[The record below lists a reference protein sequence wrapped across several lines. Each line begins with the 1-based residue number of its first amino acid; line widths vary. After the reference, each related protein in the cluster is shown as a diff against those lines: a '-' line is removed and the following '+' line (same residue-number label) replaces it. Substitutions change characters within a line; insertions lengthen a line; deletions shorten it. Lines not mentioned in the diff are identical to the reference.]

1 MSKGTFSWKK
11 LTSNKLFWPFL
22 AFIIIMLINLIYRP
36 AFFQVTIKDGHLYGS
51 VIDILNRGAPLML
64 LAIGMTLVLATGG
77 VDLSVGPVMAISGA
91 VAAAL
96 IGSDI
101 GLTHTPFVV
110 VVIAAIGA
118 ALLGGIWNGLLVSRV
133 GLQPII
139 ATLILMGAG
148 RGIAQMITKGQILN
162 IYYEPFDY
170 LGAGFL
176 FRLPFPIFIVAFVFL
191 LAWILT
197 RKTAVGLFIES
208 IGINSSSSF
217 YSGINE
223 KNIKLLVYTISGL
236 CAGIAGLIV
245 ASNIRSADGNN
256 AGYLLEMDAILAGV
270 IGGTSLN
277 GGRFSLVGSMLGAL
291 IIQSLTTTIYSMGV
305 PPEVISLVKAV
316 VVLIVS
322 LLQSNRFREIVLSR
336 VVNKGVLSQ

>member
-110 VVIAAIGA
+110 VVLAAIGA